1 MGDQAHQQTCGEGE
15 VTSKE
20 VEGYMPSQ
28 LLDLM
33 DFNRNDAE
41 AQSGVGATGYLN
53 ILVRSKNNNYFFKK
67 AKKKAK

>member
-1 MGDQAHQQTCGEGE
+1 MGDEVHQQTCGEGE

-41 AQSGVGATGYLN
+41 AQSVVEAAGCLK
-53 ILVRSKNNNYFFKK
+53 I
-67 AKKKAK
+67 

>member
-1 MGDQAHQQTCGEGE
+1 MGDEVHQQTCGEGE

-41 AQSGVGATGYLN
+41 AQSGVGAAGYLK
-53 ILVRSKNNNYFFKK
+53 I
-67 AKKKAK
+67 